1 LNILVLGS
9 GGREHALSWSI
20 KSSKLC
26 KNLYCIPGNGGIE
39 KIAKCLDLDLNNKKK
54 ILEFCKKEKIDLVIV
69 GPENLLEKGF
79 VDYFTK
85 NGIKIFG
92 PSKKGAKL
100 ESSKTFA
107 KNFMKKNGI
116 PSASYRAFS
125 TLGASKKYIKKKS
138 APYVIKVNGLA
149 AGKGVIISDGKKE
162 AYKTLEMI
170 FNKKKFGKAGKTVLI
185 EEFLTGYEI
194 SFFTF
199 IDKKSSLNLGYAL
212 DHKKLKDKNLGPNTG
227 GMGAFAPSIKVNKKL
242 LQRIQKEI
250 INPTVEGIRKEKVFY
265 NGIIF
270 FGLMITEDGPKVIE
284 YNTRFGDPECQTL
297 IPLIKS
303 DFLML
308 IRSTIENSLSKYSLK
323 VSKNFSV
330 CVVLTT
336 KGYPEKYKRDI
347 KIERLENIK
356 CKSNEN
362 IYHAA
367 TYKKNGSYFSNGGR
381 VLCVVCQHTSLT
393 LARENAYKIIKK
405 LNWTSGFYRK
415 DIGLDA

>member
-1 LNILVLGS
+1 MNILVLGS
-9 GGREHALSWSI
+9 GGREHAISWSV

-26 KNLYCIPGNGGIE
+26 KNLFCIPGNGGIE
-39 KIAKCLDLDLNNKKK
+39 KVAKCIDLDLNNKKK
-54 ILEFCKKEKIDLVIV
+54 ILEFCKERKIDLVIV
-69 GPENLLEKGF
+69 GPEDLLEKGF
-79 VDYFTK
+79 VDFFTK

-116 PSASYRAFS
+116 PSASYTAFS
-125 TLGASKKYIKKKS
+125 TLRASKEYIKKKS

-149 AGKGVIISDGKKE
+149 AGKGVIISDSKKK

-170 FNKKKFGKAGKTVLI
+170 FNEKKFGKAGKTVLI

-199 IDKKSSLNLGYAL
+199 IDNENSLNLGYAL

-227 GMGAFAPSIKVNKKL
+227 GMGAFTPSIKIDKKL

-250 INPTVEGIRKEKVFY
+250 INPTVEGIRKEKIIY
-265 NGIIF
+265 NGLIF
-270 FGLMITEDGPKVIE
+270 FGLMITEEGPKVIE

-303 DFLML
+303 DFLLL

-323 VSKNFSV
+323 VSKNCSV

-336 KGYPEKYKRDI
+336 KGYPAKYKRDI
-347 KIERLENIK
+347 EIEMLEK
-356 CKSNEN
+356 TKVQSC
-362 IYHAA
+362 
-367 TYKKNGSYFSNGGR
+367 
-381 VLCVVCQHTSLT
+381 
-393 LARENAYKIIKK
+393 
-405 LNWTSGFYRK
+405 
-415 DIGLDA
+415 